1 MKYEIIKMGMFEYAV
16 LIQTHANTP
25 WVHCGSCR
33 TLRGAKKFVNMIG
46 KVLSESAKKQNQG

>member
-1 MKYEIIKMGMFEYAV
+1 MKYEILKHGMFDYVV
-16 LIQTHANTP
+16 LIQTHENTP

-46 KVLSESAKKQNQG
+46 KVLMAGAQK